1 MSSTEVELS
10 LGRVKWFD
18 NKKGYGFL
26 ENEDGDDVFV
36 HYRSILTDADY
47 KVLHEGEQVEFMK
60 VKSAK
65 GWQAA
70 EVRPVP
76 EVPEPQR

>member
-47 KVLHEGEQVEFMK
+47 KVLHEGEQVEFIQ
-60 VKSAK
+60 VESAK

-70 EVRPVP
+70 EVRPITDL
-76 EVPEPQR
+76 PQHC

>member
-10 LGRVKWFD
+10 LGRVKWFS
-18 NKKGYGFL
+18 NSKGYGFL
-26 ENEDGDDVFV
+26 QSEDGEDVFV
-36 HYRSILTDADY
+36 HYRSILTDAEY
-47 KVLHEGEQVEFMK
+47 KVLHEGEQVEYRQ

-70 EVRPVP
+70 EVRPIP
-76 EVPEPQR
+76 